1 MEFTGLS
8 RRLSLDI
15 GGTLGSLIRHLILP
29 TIRILLGSTVAL
41 LGCRLL
47 DSCASTNGPCHN
59 ICIPNGVKRILIYF
73 VVRIEDTFS
82 AT

>member
-41 LGCRLL
+41 L
-47 DSCASTNGPCHN
+47 
-59 ICIPNGVKRILIYF
+59 
-73 VVRIEDTFS
+73 
-82 AT
+82 